1 MRRGVGVGGL
11 TRSRLRKQQFKKTG
25 EDVAT
30 LQISKLQTQQEVFRK
45 NLEQFADKHKSQI
58 AKDPEFRFQ
67 FQKMCAK
74 IGVDPLACSS
84 FHPQT
89 QTQTQTCSHS
99 SISPI
104 RTCHNNPLGQ
114 WHHHFVPVSLTHLL
128 WIDDACIRLAHK
140 GFWAEMLGVG
150 SFYYELGVQIV
161 SVCIA
166 TRVQN
171 GGLVGL
177 EELLELLA
185 RLRGP
190 RATKVT
196 IDDVERAIQKL
207 HVFGNGYEFVKIGDR
222 RMLQSI
228 PCELYVRVYSC
239 S

>member
-1 MRRGVGVGGL
+1 MRRGVGVGVGGL
-11 TRSRLRKQQFKKTG
+11 TRSRIRKEQFKKTG

-30 LQISKLQTQQEVFRK
+30 LQISKLQAQQEVFRK
-45 NLEQFADKHKSQI
+45 NLEEFAEKHKSQI

-67 FQKMCAK
+67 FQKMCSK
-74 IGVDPLACSS
+74 IGVDPLAS
-84 FHPQT
+84 
-89 QTQTQTCSHS
+89 
-99 SISPI
+99 
-104 RTCHNNPLGQ
+104 
-114 WHHHFVPVSLTHLL
+114 
-128 WIDDACIRLAHK
+128 HK

-228 PCELYVRVYSC
+228 PCELYAMCTELVH
-239 S
+239 